1 MGKEMTTLILK
12 TKDAK
17 TAEQLISG
25 LSPNV
30 QFQAGDYP
38 SPSSI
43 VISDELEVDVVVDL
57 LAEQGVG
64 FTRSQQA

>member
-17 TAEQLISG
+17 TAEKLVCG
-25 LSPNV
+25 LSPNI

-38 SPSSI
+38 SPASI
-43 VISDELEVDVVVDL
+43 AISDELEVDVVIEL
-57 LAEQGVG
+57 LAEQGIA
-64 FTRSQQA
+64 FTRKDS